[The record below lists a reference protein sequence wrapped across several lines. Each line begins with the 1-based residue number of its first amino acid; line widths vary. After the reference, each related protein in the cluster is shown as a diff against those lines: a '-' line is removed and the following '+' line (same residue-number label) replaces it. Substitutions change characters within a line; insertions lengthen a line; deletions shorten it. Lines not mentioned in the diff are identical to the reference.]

1 MSLLSWVLA
10 VLNWLSNF
18 LINQH
23 GGFNPFRP
31 KEVNILLLCQDMA
44 CQAQMV
50 LLFGDE
56 WASMNSWVSIIG
68 NIKYK
73 FFCIG
78 GPQIA
83 RRVWRDYGKMDAV
96 VYIVNADAIIRGR
109 TEELNAELR
118 EQFAGPREDLIDLR
132 SDEAF
137 AEAPFLIFGVTFLE
151 AFLNP
156 REKLR
161 YFLELPSGE
170 ASVTKELADANDRP
184 LEVFWAKAGN
194 KMQYL
199 DGFKWLSQYI

>member
-1 MSLLSWVLA
+1 
-10 VLNWLSNF
+10 
-18 LINQH
+18 
-23 GGFNPFRP
+23 
-31 KEVNILLLCQDMA
+31 
-44 CQAQMV
+44 
-50 LLFGDE
+50 
-56 WASMNSWVSIIG
+56 
-68 NIKYK
+68 
-73 FFCIG
+73 
-78 GPQIA
+78 
-83 RRVWRDYGKMDAV
+83 MDAV
-96 VYIVNADAIIRGR
+96 VCIVNADAIISARGR

-137 AEAPFLIFGVTFLE
+137 AEAPFLIFGVTFLQ

>member
-1 MSLLSWVLA
+1 M
-10 VLNWLSNF
+10 LNS
-18 LINQH
+18 
-23 GGFNPFRP
+23 
-31 KEVNILLLCQDMA
+31 
-44 CQAQMV
+44 
-50 LLFGDE
+50 
-56 WASMNSWVSIIG
+56 
-68 NIKYK
+68 
-73 FFCIG
+73 
-78 GPQIA
+78 
-83 RRVWRDYGKMDAV
+83 
-96 VYIVNADAIIRGR
+96 
-109 TEELNAELR
+109 

-170 ASVTKELADANDRP
+170 PSVTKELADANDRP